1 MLGHEYVTK
10 WTRNFMAG
18 ANNFPNDEIGLGDL
32 SLGTPITPTSS
43 ENYDDKTH
51 NNRREIYHADGAYFC
66 SSGTYAYVF
75 QAISQ

>member
-43 ENYDDKTH
+43 ETMM
-51 NNRREIYHADGAYFC
+51 ISC
-66 SSGTYAYVF
+66 SHSLHV
-75 QAISQ
+75 